1 MSAII
6 DELVAL
12 IRQAR
17 YGRDVRESIAH
28 GIEVIDD
35 VAEGARDSATA
46 SATAAQGYAQ
56 AADQSASNAYS
67 SEGLA
72 RSWAKGDTG
81 MRPGEGT
88 DNSAYY
94 AGLAHS
100 WSSGGVGIR
109 PDEATNNAYYWAGQA
124 EHYAEEAEHTVTG
137 VISFNGRQGHVG
149 PQNNDYQL
157 TQLGTGGAGADLIP
171 VTTSNGFSYKPYA
184 GANGVASLDG
194 NGRIPY
200 TQLPESAM
208 EFKGTWNAST
218 NTPTLVSGTGDSG
231 DFYVVSVG
239 GTWNNITFNANDR
252 IIFDGVTAHD
262 WVKLVAGEVNSVNG
276 QSGQVQL
283 DADDI
288 PYATN
293 VSVEDKLTGLDSDKA
308 DTVNGIS
315 VVNGA
320 VTVNADDIPFDNTGT
335 DITSTDVDGAIKES
349 YNHGGHKIVKE
360 SGAILPQKDKL
371 RFIGFE
377 VYNWDDIYYGIHDT
391 VVRNPVFTGTTAEWN
406 ELSPSEKVKYQ
417 LVNLTDD
424 GETGEVVDAVT
435 DGDMRPVTSNAV
447 ANLIKHTNLSGTTDQ
462 FGRLLTDFN
471 ISDKIVVCVLS
482 GENGRICNQIR
493 LSGNTFA
500 CTVSASNPYAPL
512 ANTQVAVNVF
522 YI

>member
-149 PQNNDYQL
+149 PQVNDYQL

-239 GTWNNITFNANDR
+239 GTWNNISFNANDR

-276 QSGQVQL
+276 HSGQVQL

-293 VSVEDKLTGLDSDKA
+293 VSVEDKLDELDSDKA

-320 VTVNADDIPFDNTGT
+320 VTVNADDISFDNTG
-335 DITSTDVDGAIKES
+335 SGMSATDVDGAIKEA
-349 YNHGGHKIVKE
+349 YAHGGHKIYDE
-360 SGAILPQKDKL
+360 SGTQLTQRDNMQFVGLNVSDASSK
-371 RFIGFE
+371 
-377 VYNWDDIYYGIHDT
+377 T
-391 VVRNPVFTGTTAEWN
+391 VIQNPVFTGTTAEWTAVTDK
-406 ELSPSEKVKYQ
+406 SKYKI
-417 LVNLTDD
+417 VNLTDD

-447 ANLIKHTNLSGTTDQ
+447 YDKLSELIKVGTVTATTNSSGIADIRSDGKPVIYISSSQ
-462 FGRLLTDFN
+462 AGCYYCLGRSSSTVWVKVFN
-471 ISDKIVVCVLS
+471 YDGTPV
-482 GENGRICNQIR
+482 
-493 LSGNTFA
+493 GNTSL
-500 CTVSASNPYAPL
+500 T
-512 ANTQVAVNVF
+512 F
-522 YI
+522 YYYYLN